1 MNLLD
6 AMRYL
11 AALEQHRHFGRAAQ
25 ACHITQP
32 ALSNAVRAL
41 ESEFGVTIVR
51 RGRQYDGLT
60 PEGRTVLASA
70 HRMLHE
76 REVLGQELQS
86 AQADPQGNLVIGAV
100 PTATPIASRFAARLQ
115 ARHPG
120 IRSAV
125 RSLSSVEIEAGID
138 SLGLDVAFGYSERAA
153 GRDRRMLV
161 LPQYTEHYFL
171 LRRAASRRRGSA
183 RSRLGAPM
191 RWRDAADNPLCML
204 TPEMHNRSIIDA
216 AFAAAG
222 VSVRPAVETNAV
234 MMLVLSV
241 LAGEVATVM
250 PGALAAIALQ
260 YNELEALPLIDPL
273 VLTPIGILMSNDE
286 RRSHTQRAALEL
298 AQDDEW
304 LRLAASHSGDLLA

>member
-32 ALSNAVRAL
+32 ALSNAMRAL
-41 ESEFGVTIVR
+41 EAEFGVTIVR

-76 REVLGQELQS
+76 HEVLRQELQS
-86 AQADPQGNLVIGAV
+86 AQDQPQGNLTIGAV

-120 IRSAV
+120 IRPAV
-125 RSLSSVEIEAGID
+125 RSLSSAEIEAGID
-138 SLGLDVAFGYSERAA
+138 SLGLDVAFGYSERVTS
-153 GRDRRMLV
+153 RERRMLV

-171 LRRAASRRRGSA
+171 LRRAAPARRRGA
-183 RSRLGAPM
+183 KQRIGAPM
-191 RWRDAADNPLCML
+191 RWKDAADNALCML
-204 TPEMHNRSIIDA
+204 TPEMHNRHIIDA
-216 AFAAAG
+216 AFTSAG
-222 VSVRPAVETNAV
+222 ASVRPAMETNAV
-234 MMLVLSV
+234 MMLVLAV

-250 PGALAAIALQ
+250 PGALVAIALQ
-260 YNELEALPLIDPL
+260 YGELEAMPLVEPL
-273 VLTPIGILMSNDE
+273 VLTPIGLLLPSDE
-286 RRSHTQRAALEL
+286 RRSHAQHAALAL

-304 LRLAASHSGDLLA
+304 LRLAASHSGELLA